1 MVIKKV
7 LFVRTP
13 PYDLNFGKYN
23 VQQIGMGKAFCE
35 MGVDFDFVTFKKNNC
50 RTWTTFEKDG
60 HKCTVIEVPRFKLFR
75 WGINK
80 KLLDANFLKQYD
92 LVISQEYYQLMT
104 YLISKKTPLTV
115 MYTGP
120 YWNLFHLKI
129 SSILYDLFFT
139 KRINQSVKYKFTK
152 SLLAKNFLEKK
163 GYTNVYDIG
172 VGFEL
177 ENYIGVQISD
187 LTKNVLNRIGKSR
200 FLLYVGR
207 IDKNKN
213 TDFLLKV
220 FEKVL
225 CKYPDIKLVVV
236 GKCQQSIIN
245 RLLHKYNNDYLNSIL
260 KKHSRL
266 LVDNLIHIDS
276 IDNVQLQFLYSK
288 ASAFLLPSLFEIF
301 GMVLLEAMCFGAP
314 VISSFNGG
322 ATSLIKN
329 DKYGQIM
336 HSFDQ
341 DAWAS
346 AVFRYLE
353 DENYVS
359 IVKKNARDCV
369 LNDYSWNSIVRKML
383 ATMGHMN

>member
-50 RTWTTFEKDG
+50 RTWTTFEKNG

-129 SSILYDLFFT
+129 SSILYDLFLT
-139 KRINQSVKYKFTK
+139 KRINQSIKYKFTK

-187 LTKNVLNRIGKSR
+187 LTKNVLNRIGESR

-220 FEKVL
+220 VEKVL

-301 GMVLLEAMCFGAP
+301 GMVLL
-314 VISSFNGG
+314 
-322 ATSLIKN
+322 
-329 DKYGQIM
+329 DGQIM